1 MACIYKR
8 RVNGGKSMKHS
19 QFIFSIFLG
28 FVSFVIVISFI
39 LQPDQIFTASLRGL
53 KIWWDIVFPA
63 LLPFV
68 IVSELMMG
76 VGLAHFLGVL
86 LEPIMRP
93 LFNVPGSG
101 AFALTMGFASGY
113 PVGAKLTVRL
123 REQNMVTRSEGE
135 RLVSFASSSDP
146 LFMFGAVAVGF
157 FHDVSLGILLATVH
171 YLSSIIIGVMMRF
184 HDRKGETTYYKPEGR
199 SILRRALKAMHDA
212 RLQDGRT
219 IGKLMGDS
227 VSSAIQTLLL
237 VGGLIIIFSVLM
249 TIFTFIH
256 VTTLLSHLFALI
268 LFIFGLPV
276 ELNSA
281 LINGLFEVTLGAQ
294 GASLV
299 GTSTEL
305 VDRVAIASAIL
316 AWGGLSVHA
325 QIASILSTTDIRY
338 RPYLYA
344 RIIHTFIAALLTFVV
359 WEYLAQSS
367 MALPTFLYQIP
378 NPYSWQMWGGVIFFL
393 FRTLLLIGFLILLS
407 IILSLLKKIVRM
419 IFPKRA

>member
-1 MACIYKR
+1 MK
-8 RVNGGKSMKHS
+8 KS
-19 QFIFSIFLG
+19 QYVLTIFLG
-28 FVSFVIVISFI
+28 LVSFIIIMGF
-39 LQPDQIFTASLRGL
+39 LLHPDQIFTASLRGL

-63 LLPFV
+63 LLPFF
-68 IVSELMMG
+68 IVSEVMMG
-76 VGLAHFLGVL
+76 VGLAHFFGVL
-86 LEPIMRP
+86 LEPLMRP

-123 REQNMVTRSEGE
+123 REQNMITRSEGE

-157 FHDVSLGILLATVH
+157 FHDVSLGILLASVH
-171 YLSSIIIGVMMRF
+171 YISSIIIGIMMRF

-199 SILRRALKAMHDA
+199 SMLARALRAMHEA
-212 RLQDGRT
+212 RLRDGRA
-219 IGKLMGDS
+219 IGKLMGDA
-227 VSSAIQTLLL
+227 VSSSLQTLLV

-249 TIFTFIH
+249 TIFSFIH
-256 VTTLLSHLFALI
+256 ITALLGQLFSIILI
-268 LFIFGLPV
+268 LFGLPA
-276 ELNSA
+276 ELHTA

-294 GASLV
+294 GASLS
-299 GTSTEL
+299 GASAAL

-338 RPYLYA
+338 KPYLIA
-344 RIIHTFIAALLTFVV
+344 RIVHTFIAALLTYFA
-359 WEYLAQSS
+359 WDYMKNTT

-378 NPYSWQMWGGVIFFL
+378 SPYSWQLWGGVMLLLSRAFIIMAVL
-393 FRTLLLIGFLILLS
+393 IALSLSITLLQKLIRF
-407 IILSLLKKIVRM
+407 
-419 IFPKRA
+419 IFPRKA